1 MTDEIRIADAYENN
15 LKHVS
20 MTIPKGKLA
29 SRINGKNIVDYG
41 EMTARELVAELRG
54 VTDAMGVS
62 LARQISAYLERMDE
76 VGIGYLSLSRKTD
89 TLSGGEIQW
98 LKLASELGR
107 TGQVY
112 VMDEPSTGLHNKDLA
127 ALLALFRRLVD
138 GGNTVVIVEHRL
150 ELIAQADWVI
160 DMGPGGGSDGG
171 EVVFTGT
178 PRDLLACPTSK
189 TAHWLQK
196 SIM

>member
-1 MTDEIRIADAYENN
+1 
-15 LKHVS
+15 
-20 MTIPKGKLA
+20 
-29 SRINGKNIVDYG
+29 
-41 EMTARELVAELRG
+41 
-54 VTDAMGVS
+54 
-62 LARQISAYLERMDE
+62 MDE

-89 TLSGGEIQW
+89 TLSGGELQR

-127 ALLALFRRLVD
+127 ALLALFRRLVA

-150 ELIAQADWVI
+150 ELIAQADWII

-178 PRDLLACPTSK
+178 PRDLLSCPTSK
-189 TAHWLQK
+189 TAHWLQE

>member
-1 MTDEIRIADAYENN
+1 MTDDIRIADAYENN

-20 MTIPKGKLA
+20 LTIPKRKL
-29 SRINGKNIVDYG
+29 V
-41 EMTARELVAELRG
+41 VF
-54 VTDAMGVS
+54 
-62 LARQISAYLERMDE
+62 
-76 VGIGYLSLSRKTD
+76 
-89 TLSGGEIQW
+89 
-98 LKLASELGR
+98 ASELGR
-107 TGQVY
+107 TGQIY

-138 GGNTVVIVEHRL
+138 GGNTVIIVEHRL

-178 PRDLLACPTSK
+178 PRDLLSCPTSK